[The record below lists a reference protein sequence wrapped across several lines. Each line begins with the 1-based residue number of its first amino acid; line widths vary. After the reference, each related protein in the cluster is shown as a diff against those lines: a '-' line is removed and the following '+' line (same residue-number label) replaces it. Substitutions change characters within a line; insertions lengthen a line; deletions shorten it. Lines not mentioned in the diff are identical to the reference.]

1 MKARNLLVYL
11 VNMDTKSIRSIESL
25 PVMRISNGV
34 YNLMKKNGELNRQI
48 PVSHYASEIKTRR
61 NEIGCD
67 EKYRYVLSR

>member
-1 MKARNLLVYL
+1 
-11 VNMDTKSIRSIESL
+11 
-25 PVMRISNGV
+25 MRISNGV
-34 YNLMKKNGELNRQI
+34 YNQMKKNGELNRQI